1 MSNLADPWIHLVLAL
16 HTADEYSCRIPKSES
31 EISDDLNVGA
41 TSCCCWWLACY
52 CWCRRRMSSTLKRS
66 HSSLQSSRISSR
78 RCRIRTRPRWSLW
91 TSFRTDGRSC
101 APTLAAAR
109 RSRTRRPWRCTTRRI
124 QTTRTQGGGAVPR
137 RRLQLARR
145 GWWRPRRSRPATT
158 RRSHR
163 AAPSARRHL
172 WACTSFDAI
181 TGASIRRARN
191 RSAAASAARNSTSRY
206 KARDPVTPS
215 TTDSAS
221 VAAAAV
227 HE

>member
-1 MSNLADPWIHLVLAL
+1 MSW
-16 HTADEYSCRIPKSES
+16 
-31 EISDDLNVGA
+31 
-41 TSCCCWWLACY
+41 TS
-52 CWCRRRMSSTLKRS
+52 K
-66 HSSLQSSRISSR
+66 HSSLQSSRISAR
-78 RCRIRTRPRWSLW
+78 PCPIRTRPRWSLW

-101 APTLAAAR
+101 ALTLAAAR

-124 QTTRTQGGGAVPR
+124 LTTRTHGGGAVRR
-137 RRLQLARR
+137 RRLQPVRR
-145 GWWRPRRSRPATT
+145 HSWRPRRSRPATT

-191 RSAAASAARNSTSRY
+191 RSAAASVARNSTSRY
-206 KARDPVTPS
+206 KARDPGTPS
-215 TTDSAS
+215 ATDSAS
-221 VAAAAV
+221 VAAAAAV